1 MNLPLILNLLVFV
14 ALLLGLAQT
23 RRTNWSL
30 AKKVLFALVLGVLFG
45 TALHTIY
52 GDGNPVL
59 KASIGWFDLVG
70 NGYVQLLQMIVI
82 PLVFASILSA
92 VARLHNAAS
101 LGIYLLPNLFTT
113 ANLFAGFYSIINSMS
128 AQSALAAG
136 DAAGASKYFGFA
148 AIAIFVAMVLD
159 GLDGRVARMTN
170 TQSAFGAE
178 YDSLSDMVAFGVAPA
193 LLAFAWALGDM
204 GKVGWMVAFI
214 YVAGAA
220 LRLARFNT
228 QVGTADKRYFIGL
241 ASPAAAGVVA
251 GIVWA
256 FSDYGIQ
263 GSKMS
268 FLVAL
273 MVAAAGMLMVSN
285 IKYNSFKELDLKGR
299 VPFVAIL
306 AVVLVF
312 AVVFS
317 DPPRIL
323 LLAFLVY
330 AASGPVQYLLHLRR
344 DKTLP

>member
-1 MNLPLILNLLVFV
+1 MSERPEESRKGSDAESLLPIDEHVEEV
-14 ALLLGLAQT
+14 RDAEGRQV
-23 RRTNWSL
+23 RHR
-30 AKKVLFALVLGVLFG
+30 
-45 TALHTIY
+45 
-52 GDGNPVL
+52 
-59 KASIGWFDLVG
+59 
-70 NGYVQLLQMIVI
+70 
-82 PLVFASILSA
+82 
-92 VARLHNAAS
+92 
-101 LGIYLLPNLFTT
+101 GIYLLPNLFTT
-113 ANLFAGFYSIINSMS
+113 ANLFAGFYSIISSMS
-128 AQSALAAG
+128 AMSAG
-136 DAAGASKYFGFA
+136 DSTSASKYFAFS

-193 LLAFAWALGDM
+193 LLAFSWALGDM

-228 QVGTADKRYFIGL
+228 QVGKADKRYFIGL

-251 GIVWA
+251 GTVWA

-263 GSKMS
+263 GSKLS

-273 MVAAAGMLMVSN
+273 LVAAAGMLMVSN

-306 AVVLVF
+306 VVVLVF

-323 LLAFLVY
+323 LLIFLGY
-330 AASGPVQYLLHLRR
+330 ALSGPVQYLLRLQRR
-344 DKTLP
+344 K